1 MSSAISMPFAFN
13 REELKDISKVIGERF
28 YNHPAISDI
37 HAIEQGVKYDTQI
50 LFAGRLGLLATQI
63 TGCTPTSVNGLTFSE
78 KTWTPKDFS
87 FRLEHCS
94 ADVSV
99 QNKLL
104 RQFEK
109 MNPDFYNVLEGM
121 GMSQIGQFLIG
132 FVENAIVEDVMY
144 KLWWSDV
151 NADTIANGG
160 VYKNTFTDI
169 AKINVI
175 NGLWQQIEALIPS
188 GDANHVDI
196 SENAGASYVLQQL
209 ASDKAKAILTEMYT
223 KADSRLL
230 TDPDIKFLVSRS
242 IYENYLSSLES
253 IQGNGGI
260 VQYTENGLPILRF
273 RGIELVNMGNL
284 WDVFIKSNMDNGTT
298 LHFPHRA
305 LLTSKANIPVGTV
318 NENDFSTLNAFF
330 APYENLNV
338 IDGAYN
344 LDVKLLE
351 KYLAVAAY

>member
-1 MSSAISMPFAFN
+1 MSTAINMPFTFN

-28 YNHPAISDI
+28 YSHPSISDL
-37 HAIEQGVKYDTQI
+37 HAVEQGVKYDTQI

-63 TGCTPTSVNGLTFSE
+63 SGCTPTAVNGLTFSE

-104 RQFEK
+104 RQFVK
-109 MNPDFYNVLEGM
+109 MNPDFYNILEEM
-121 GMSQIGQFLIG
+121 GMSEVGKFLIG
-132 FVENAIVEDVMY
+132 FVENAILEDVMY
-144 KLWWSDV
+144 KIWWSDTS
-151 NADTIANGG
+151 ADTIANGG
-160 VYKNTFTDI
+160 VYKNTFADI
-169 AKINVI
+169 NKINVI
-175 NGLWQQIEALIPS
+175 DGLWKQIETAIPS

-196 SENAGASYVLQQL
+196 SENEEATYLLQEL
-209 ASDKAKAILTEMYT
+209 AQDKAKSVLTAMYT

-242 IYENYLSSLES
+242 IYENYMASLES
-253 IQGNGGI
+253 TQGNGGI
-260 VQYTENGLPILRF
+260 VQYTEDGTPILKF
-273 RGIELVNMGNL
+273 RGIELINMGNL
-284 WDVFIKSNMDNGTT
+284 WDVFVKSNMDSGTA

-305 LLTSKANIPVGTV
+305 LLTSKGNIPVGTV